1 MWTQALFLFLTLKM
15 SHFFKAEISGNSFNY
30 LLHKMLFF
38 LSFFL
43 GKTNRFEIP
52 QKPNFML
59 IPGPRKTR
67 FRFSS
72 KTPRESHSNEK
83 KRNTW
88 TNLLFFKVKVGN
100 EIWAKSVSNP
110 SALGA
115 REWFWQLLFFFIS
128 KLKSCKG
135 CLDQQTK
142 AFQVHHP
149 SLLTL
154 VSKFCTA

>member
-88 TNLLFFKVKVGN
+88 TNLLFFKVKVRN

-110 SALGA
+110 NTLGA
-115 REWFWQLLFFFIS
+115 RERFWQLLFFSFRSSRTAKDVWINKRKRFKFIIRV
-128 KLKSCKG
+128 
-135 CLDQQTK
+135 
-142 AFQVHHP
+142 F
-149 SLLTL
+149 
-154 VSKFCTA
+154 